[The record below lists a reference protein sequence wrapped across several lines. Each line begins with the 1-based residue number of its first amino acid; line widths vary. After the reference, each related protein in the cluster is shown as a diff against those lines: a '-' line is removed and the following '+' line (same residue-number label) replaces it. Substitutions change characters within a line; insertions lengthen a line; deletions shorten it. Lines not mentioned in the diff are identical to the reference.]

1 MHQNI
6 AIITF
11 IASANALTLESK
23 LQAGFI
29 DLGGLGD
36 DILGLGD
43 DILGMGEDIIVG
55 GINYGTTVGTNLLN
69 SGLALGDYVVSG
81 DVLEDVEYV
90 FSADFG
96 EDLLDV
102 GDAIVTGDLFV
113 DGYEWATDGD
123 SWGALGKVALAT
135 GYSLATGDVEQAW
148 NIATNVNLYDPDY
161 PEKEMKKAYK
171 KYE

>member
-43 DILGMGEDIIVG
+43 DILGLGEDIIVG
-55 GINYGTTVGTNLLN
+55 GINYGTTFGTNMLD
-69 SGLALGDYVVSG
+69 SGLALGDYIVSG

-113 DGYEWATDGD
+113 DGYEWAKDER
-123 SWGALGKVALAT
+123 SWGALGKVTLAT
-135 GYSLATGDVEQAW
+135 GYSLAIGDVEQAW

-171 KYE
+171 KY